1 MWVIALWMA
10 QTPDPAVLY
19 RAKCAVCHDERGWAS
34 AVLGRGGPPG
44 SGVLTSR
51 TLPADFTRVIIREGK
66 ATMPGFT
73 PTEISDAEALAIAQ
87 WLERR

>member
-1 MWVIALWMA
+1 MALWMA
-10 QTPDPAVLY
+10 QTPDPAALY
-19 RAKCAVCHDERGWAS
+19 HAKCAVCHDERGWAS
-34 AVLGRGGPPG
+34 TVLGRGGAPG
-44 SGVLTSR
+44 SGVLTNR

-73 PTEISDAEALAIAQ
+73 PTEISDAEAQAIAQ